1 MPDETAI
8 RLSAFQWLRDR
19 EKWNDGIFLG
29 QELNEGFQYQGRR
42 ITLKGQTGI
51 WFPAGFTLPI
61 SITTAIKGPYDLD
74 DIGDDGLLVYAYR
87 GTDANH
93 RDNRG
98 LREAMRTR
106 TPLIYFKEV
115 HSHRYQAI
123 WPVMILS
130 DHPEALHVRAAVD
143 PAYSELRPGL
153 SFEDTQQSPLD
164 LRRYAW
170 SQTRHRLH
178 QSAFRELVVSAYD
191 KRCAICRLNHPELL
205 DGRVNAAH
213 IIADGNDRGIPV
225 VQNGLSLCKIHH
237 AAYDQ
242 NILGVDA
249 DYTVHVREDILREK
263 DGPML
268 KHGIQELN
276 GSRLVLPR
284 KPADRPDQDRLAERF
299 GLFRTAVG

>member
-1 MPDETAI
+1 MTDETDI
-8 RLSAFQWLRDR
+8 RIRAFQWLRDR
-19 EKWNDGIFLG
+19 EQWNDGIFSG
-29 QELNEGFQYQGRR
+29 RELNDGFLYNGQK
-42 ITLKGQTGI
+42 ITLKGALGI
-51 WFPAGFTLPI
+51 WYPAGFSMPI
-61 SITTAIKGPYDLD
+61 SITTAKNGPYELD
-74 DIGDDGLLVYAYR
+74 GMGDDGFLVYAYQ
-87 GTDANH
+87 GKDYNH
-93 RDNRG
+93 RANRG

-123 WPVMILS
+123 WPMMILEDYPDS
-130 DHPEALHVRAAVD
+130 LYVRAVVD

-153 SFEDTQQSPLD
+153 SFEDTTLSPLD

-205 DGRVNAAH
+205 DGAH
-213 IIADGNDRGIPV
+213 IIADSDDRGIPV

-249 DYTVHVREDILREK
+249 DYTVHVRQDILREK

-276 GSRLVLPR
+276 GSRLILPR
-284 KPADRPDQDRLAERF
+284 RPADKPDQDRLSQRF
-299 GLFRTAVG
+299 EAFRVAVS

>member
-8 RLSAFQWLRDR
+8 RMHAFKWLRDR

-51 WFPAGFTLPI
+51 WFPAGFTTPI
-61 SITTAIKGPYDLD
+61 SITTSDKGPYDLD

-87 GTDANH
+87 GADANH

-98 LREAMRTR
+98 LREALRTR

-205 DGRVNAAH
+205 DGAH
-213 IIADGNDRGIPV
+213 IIADGDDRGIPV

-284 KPADRPDQDRLAERF
+284 RPADRPDQDRLAERF
-299 GLFRTAVG
+299 GVFRTAVG

>member
-1 MPDETAI
+1 MPDETEI
-8 RLSAFQWLRDR
+8 RIQAFRWLQDR
-19 EKWNDGIFLG
+19 EKWNDGIFPG
-29 QELNEGFQYQGRR
+29 RELNNGFQYKGSR

-51 WFPAGFTLPI
+51 WFPSGFTIPI
-61 SITTAIKGPYDLD
+61 SITTSNKGPYDLD

-87 GTDANH
+87 GIDANH

-115 HSHRYQAI
+115 HDHRYQAV
-123 WPVMILS
+123 WPIMILS

-143 PAYSELRPGL
+143 PAYGELRQGL
-153 SFEDTQQSPLD
+153 SFEDTQVSPMD
-164 LRRYAW
+164 IRRYAW

-178 QSAFRELVVSAYD
+178 QGAFRELVVSAYD
-191 KRCAICRLNHPELL
+191 RRCAICRLNHPELL
-205 DGRVNAAH
+205 DAAH
-213 IIADGNDRGIPV
+213 IIADSDDRGIPV

-268 KHGIQELN
+268 KHGIQELH
-276 GSRLVLPR
+276 GGRLVLPR
-284 KPADRPDQDRLAERF
+284 RHSDKPDQDRLAERF
-299 GLFRTAVG
+299 GLFKTAVG

>member
-1 MPDETAI
+1 MTHDLVTGAGRHVCTEAILRLPGGGQSKPGGLKYQQRGPENHGIVPGRPVLDGRKDLKMPDETAI

-123 WPVMILS
+123 S
-130 DHPEALHVRAAVD
+130 
-143 PAYSELRPGL
+143 G
-153 SFEDTQQSPLD
+153 
-164 LRRYAW
+164 
-170 SQTRHRLH
+170 
-178 QSAFRELVVSAYD
+178 
-191 KRCAICRLNHPELL
+191 
-205 DGRVNAAH
+205 
-213 IIADGNDRGIPV
+213 
-225 VQNGLSLCKIHH
+225 
-237 AAYDQ
+237 
-242 NILGVDA
+242 
-249 DYTVHVREDILREK
+249 
-263 DGPML
+263 
-268 KHGIQELN
+268 
-276 GSRLVLPR
+276 
-284 KPADRPDQDRLAERF
+284 
-299 GLFRTAVG
+299 

>member
-1 MPDETAI
+1 MPDETEI
-8 RLSAFQWLRDR
+8 RMHAFQWLRDR

-51 WFPAGFTLPI
+51 WFPAGFTTPI
-61 SITTAIKGPYDLD
+61 SITTSNQGPYDLD

-205 DGRVNAAH
+205 DGAH
-213 IIADGNDRGIPV
+213 IIADGDDRGIPV

-284 KPADRPDQDRLAERF
+284 RPADRPDQDRLGERF
-299 GLFRTAVG
+299 GVFRVAVG

>member
-1 MPDETAI
+1 MIDETAI
-8 RLSAFQWLRDR
+8 RLHAFRWLQDR
-19 EKWNDGIFLG
+19 EQWNGGIFLG

-42 ITLKGQTGI
+42 ITLKGPSGI
-51 WFPAGFTLPI
+51 WFPKNFSIPI
-61 SITTAIKGPYDLD
+61 SITTSKNGPYDLD
-74 DIGDDGLLVYAYR
+74 DIGDDGILVYAYQ
-87 GTDANH
+87 GTD
-93 RDNRG
+93 REQRENRG

-115 HSHRYQAI
+115 HNHRYQAI

-130 DHPEALHVRAAVD
+130 DHPESLHVRAAVD
-143 PAYSELRPGL
+143 PAYGEMRPGVA
-153 SFEDTQQSPLD
+153 FEDTQLSPLD

-178 QSAFRELVVSAYD
+178 QGAFRELVVSAYD
-191 KRCAICRLNHPELL
+191 QRCAICRLNHPELL
-205 DGRVNAAH
+205 DAAH
-213 IIADGNDRGIPV
+213 IIADSDDRGIPV

-276 GSRLVLPR
+276 GSRLILPR
-284 KPADRPDQDRLAERF
+284 RNADKPDQDRLAERF
-299 GLFRTAVG
+299 GMFRTAVG

>member
-1 MPDETAI
+1 MPDETDI
-8 RLSAFQWLRDR
+8 RIRAFQWLRDR
-19 EKWNDGIFLG
+19 EQWNGGIFRG

-51 WFPAGFTLPI
+51 WFPAGFSIPI
-61 SITTAIKGPYDLD
+61 SITTALKGPYDLD
-74 DIGDDGLLVYAYR
+74 DIGDDGILVYAYR
-87 GTDANH
+87 GTDGNH
-93 RDNRG
+93 RDNWG

-115 HSHRYQAI
+115 HNHRYQAI

-130 DHPEALHVRAAVD
+130 DHPESLYVRAAVD
-143 PAYSELRPGL
+143 PAYIELRPGA
-153 SFEDTQQSPLD
+153 SFEDTQLSPLD

-170 SQTRHRLH
+170 TQTRHRLH
-178 QSAFRELVVSAYD
+178 QGAFRELVVSAYD
-191 KRCAICRLNHPELL
+191 QRCAICRLNHPELL
-205 DGRVNAAH
+205 DGAH
-213 IIADGNDRGIPV
+213 IIADSDDRGIPV

-249 DYTVHVREDILREK
+249 DYTVHVRQDILREK

-276 GSRLVLPR
+276 GSTLILPR
-284 KPADRPDQDRLAERF
+284 KPADKPDQDRLSQRF
-299 GLFRTAVG
+299 EAFRGAVG

>member
-1 MPDETAI
+1 MTDETDI
-8 RLSAFQWLRDR
+8 RIHAFQWLRDR
-19 EKWNDGIFLG
+19 EQWNSGIFRG
-29 QELNEGFQYQGRR
+29 QELNEGFQHQGRR

-51 WFPAGFTLPI
+51 WFPAGFSIPI
-61 SITTAIKGPYDLD
+61 SMTTAQKGPYDLD
-74 DIGDDGLLVYAYR
+74 DIGDDGILVYAYR
-87 GTDANH
+87 GTDGNH

-115 HSHRYQAI
+115 HNHHYQAI

-130 DHPEALHVRAAVD
+130 DHPESLYVRAAVD
-143 PAYSELRPGL
+143 PAYTELRPGA
-153 SFEDTQQSPLD
+153 SFEDTQLSPLD

-170 SQTRHRLH
+170 GQTRHRLH
-178 QSAFRELVVSAYD
+178 QGAFRELVVSAYD
-191 KRCAICRLNHPELL
+191 QRCAICRLNHPELL
-205 DGRVNAAH
+205 DGAH
-213 IIADGNDRGIPV
+213 IIADSDDRGIPV

-249 DYTVHVREDILREK
+249 DYTVHVRQDILREK

-276 GSRLVLPR
+276 GSRLILP
-284 KPADRPDQDRLAERF
+284 KKKNNKPDQDRLSQRF
-299 GLFRTAVG
+299 EVFRVAVS

>member
-1 MPDETAI
+1 MTDETDI
-8 RLSAFQWLRDR
+8 RIQAFQWLRDQ
-19 EKWNDGIFLG
+19 EQWNGGIFSG
-29 QELNEGFQYQGRR
+29 VELNEGFPYQGRT
-42 ITLKGQTGI
+42 ITLKGQRGI
-51 WFPAGFTLPI
+51 WFPAGFTVPI
-61 SITTAIKGPYDLD
+61 SISTAINGSYDLD
-74 DIGDDGLLVYAYR
+74 DIGDDGLLIYAYF
-87 GTDANH
+87 GTDPNH

-115 HSHRYQAI
+115 HNHRYQAI

-130 DHPEALHVRAAVD
+130 DHPEALHVRAAMD

-153 SFEDTQQSPLD
+153 SFEDTQLSPLD

-178 QSAFRELVVSAYD
+178 QGAFRELVVSAYNR
-191 KRCAICRLNHPELL
+191 RCAICRLNHPELL
-205 DGRVNAAH
+205 DAAH
-213 IIADGNDRGIPV
+213 IIADSDDRGIPV

-242 NILGVDA
+242 NILGVDS
-249 DYTVHVREDILREK
+249 DYRVHVREDILLEK

-268 KHGIQELN
+268 KHGIQDLD
-276 GSRLVLPR
+276 GSRLILPR
-284 KPADRPDQDRLAERF
+284 RPADKPDQDRLSQRF
-299 GLFRTAVG
+299 KAFRVVVG